1 MKNLMKKLIVLALP
15 VFLIPFFSYAG
26 AINVNTVYSTIGTTE
41 VTVYGSVNPGGIMTT
56 AWFEYSEDMNFLNY
70 KESNHVFV
78 GSQGNEFP
86 IRATLTNLKP
96 DTIYYV
102 RAVADNT
109 QGTVRGNTVMLTT
122 NPRIENNTNIINVQ
136 NTNISQ
142 VKSANTTKKVETK
155 IVYINTNNNFSNYNS
170 NQNYNS
176 NYSKDLNPN
185 YNQSANILFSYN
197 DFMPN
202 TFFGW
207 LILILLV
214 FAILSVI
221 RRLFFY
227 Y

>member
-1 MKNLMKKLIVLALP
+1 MKNLIKKLIVLALP

-70 KESNHVFV
+70 KESNHIFV

-96 DTIYYV
+96 DTIYYI

-122 NPRIENNTNIINVQ
+122 NPRITNNKNIVNVQ

-142 VKSANTTKKVETK
+142 VKSASTTKTETK
-155 IVYINTNNNFSNYNS
+155 IVYVNTSNTLKNTNA

-176 NYSKDLNPN
+176 HYYSNDY
-185 YNQSANILFSYN
+185 YNKNQFANTLFAN
-197 DFMPN
+197 TNFMPN

-207 LILILLV
+207 LILLLLV
-214 FAILSVI
+214 LAIISVI
-221 RRLFFY
+221 RRLLFY
-227 Y
+227 